1 MEPTGIILILA
12 PIFFPI
18 ATQLGIDPIHLGII
32 MVVNMEIGMV
42 TPPVGLNLFVTSGI
56 TNMSIVQ
63 VTHAALPWLLVLL
76 VFLAMV
82 TYIPSITLFL
92 PNLMFD

>member
-1 MEPTGIILILA
+1 AI
-12 PIFFPI
+12 
-18 ATQLGIDPIHLGII
+18 QLGIDPIHLGII

-56 TNMSIVQ
+56 TGMSIMQ

-76 VFLAMV
+76 AFLGLV
-82 TYIPSITLFL
+82 TYIPEISLFL
-92 PNLMFD
+92 PDLLFN